1 MARPGTAGRGVHRP
15 YDANELRAAALVAPS
30 CRTRRAET
38 LGLLTVDSEV
48 AVIGRRPASAAA
60 LRGSESL
67 PALMHPPVS
76 YTPQRSTTPTFAR
89 AGGRS
94 SPQLMAPFWEPP
106 PRPQTASVSAA
117 EVALAQHQ
125 QRVSLRVRPTP
136 PSEKGLLEV
145 FGARA
150 LESRY
155 SSKGSSE
162 AGRSSPPTGH
172 AGQPKPAA
180 PKPPAPPQ
188 FSSFKVIED
197 MDLVEPWAVDDA
209 PFEFPTSR
217 PLSRASSKGGGKKK
231 HKKEHVCDRLARTA
245 DRRPI
250 WLQEA
255 SDGTAPDNAMTTSRS
270 RANLLRAVY
279 MDARTPHQMQMSS
292 GRYMRF

>member
-117 EVALAQHQ
+117 EVALAQQ
-125 QRVSLRVRPTP
+125 EQVVEQERSGPVRLSLRA
-136 PSEKGLLEV
+136 
-145 FGARA
+145 GA
-150 LESRY
+150 
-155 SSKGSSE
+155 G
-162 AGRSSPPTGH
+162 GRVH
-172 AGQPKPAA
+172 ARLATDAA
-180 PKPPAPPQ
+180 RRHHGELGGGERAPP
-188 FSSFKVIED
+188 
-197 MDLVEPWAVDDA
+197 DL
-209 PFEFPTSR
+209 
-217 PLSRASSKGGGKKK
+217 
-231 HKKEHVCDRLARTA
+231 
-245 DRRPI
+245 
-250 WLQEA
+250 
-255 SDGTAPDNAMTTSRS
+255 
-270 RANLLRAVY
+270 
-279 MDARTPHQMQMSS
+279 
-292 GRYMRF
+292 